1 MRRAIT
7 AIIRQT
13 AVLMAAGAAAAAP
26 AIADDTGAPLTE
38 ATVWTFVKEH
48 RLDCKACHDIS
59 TKIVGPAWR
68 DVGTKYKG
76 QNVRAQ
82 LIEKIKKGGKG
93 NWGEIPMVPHPN
105 VPDEILG
112 KMVDFEMSLAK

>member
-1 MRRAIT
+1 MKRSVV
-7 AIIRQT
+7 
-13 AVLMAAGAAAAAP
+13 AVVVPAVVFGSVAAVHPAWADDAAAAV
-26 AIADDTGAPLTE
+26 LTE
-38 ATVWTFVKEH
+38 ATVWAFVKEH

-93 NWGEIPMVPHPN
+93 VWGEVPMVAHPN
-105 VPDEILG
+105 VPDEVLG
-112 KMVDFEMSLAK
+112 RMVDFEMSLGK